1 MTLTV
6 KNIRPFTPYFADF
19 KRLYHAVFPDKA
31 RFPIPLLVLMS
42 VRSDVDF
49 WAVLDKG
56 EFVGFVYLI
65 NDKKATFVLYLAV
78 DERQHSKGYGSQIL
92 ALIERKKAGKTI
104 VLDIET
110 ADNTEADNHAQ
121 RVKRQAF
128 YVKNGFERMDFRL
141 QDNDDY
147 LDVLCKNGRIDE
159 KAYHALVTKPVFGL
173 VNIRTRKR

>member
-1 MTLTV
+1 M
-6 KNIRPFTPYFADF
+6 
-19 KRLYHAVFPDKA
+19 
-31 RFPIPLLVLMS
+31 
-42 VRSDVDF
+42 DF
-49 WAVLDKG
+49 WAVLDKDK
-56 EFVGFVYLI
+56 FVGFVYLI

-92 ALIERKKAGKTI
+92 ALIEHKKAGKTI

-121 RVKRQAF
+121 RVKCQAF
-128 YVKNGFERMDFRL
+128 YVKNGFEHMDFRL

-159 KAYHALVTKPVFGL
+159 KGYLSCLSYQARVWAGEYSDNQAANYLIIT
-173 VNIRTRKR
+173 VNSNSFS